1 VAESLHVSSRDVL
14 LVYLIPAIQVGNE
27 GRVLNY
33 LENVKS

>member
-1 VAESLHVSSRDVL
+1 L